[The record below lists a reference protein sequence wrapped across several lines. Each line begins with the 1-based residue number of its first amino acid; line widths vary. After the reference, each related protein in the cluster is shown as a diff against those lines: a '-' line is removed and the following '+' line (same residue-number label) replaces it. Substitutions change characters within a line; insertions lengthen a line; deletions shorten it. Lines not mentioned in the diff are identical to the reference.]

1 MRSTKFGRVAAAALA
16 ILCSGLPFTSS
27 RADGVSTTVS
37 GYGTVGG
44 SFSDNGSYQYI
55 HDVTEF
61 KGASNH
67 FDSGLDSRLGV
78 QAVVDFG
85 SGFSFTAQEVLRQ
98 RGNDALS
105 PGTEW
110 LFVQYLPT
118 PSLSFRVGRFAD
130 DLFLMS
136 DVLNVGYA
144 SPWFEAPNVVYGA
157 GLFRF
162 IDGGQFIGRTSM
174 GDVSLKLD
182 AAFGTNQAMIDAG
195 GVLETINAKNVSN
208 IAVSLEYESLTF
220 RLSRNVS
227 QAPFVLPLSPTFV
240 ISTVTHDEFDSA
252 GFQYDDGKALVLS
265 EFVRRKQNDV
275 PVLDEPEAQFK
286 SWYVAAGW
294 RFGAL
299 TPLVTYGAV
308 NPQRSLVSPA
318 GTFNSFAASIR
329 YDVARNIALKAQLS
343 NAAAGN
349 YDYWTVA
356 NPASTSRITVF
367 GLGADFVF

>member
-1 MRSTKFGRVAAAALA
+1 
-16 ILCSGLPFTSS
+16 
-27 RADGVSTTVS
+27 
-37 GYGTVGG
+37 
-44 SFSDNGSYQYI
+44 
-55 HDVTEF
+55 
-61 KGASNH
+61 
-67 FDSGLDSRLGV
+67 
-78 QAVVDFG
+78 
-85 SGFSFTAQEVLRQ
+85 
-98 RGNDALS
+98 
-105 PGTEW
+105 
-110 LFVQYLPT
+110 
-118 PSLSFRVGRFAD
+118 
-130 DLFLMS
+130 MS

-157 GLFRF
+157 GLFRS

-208 IAVSLEYESLTF
+208 VAVSLEYGSLTF

-356 NPASTSRITVF
+356 NPAPTSRITVF